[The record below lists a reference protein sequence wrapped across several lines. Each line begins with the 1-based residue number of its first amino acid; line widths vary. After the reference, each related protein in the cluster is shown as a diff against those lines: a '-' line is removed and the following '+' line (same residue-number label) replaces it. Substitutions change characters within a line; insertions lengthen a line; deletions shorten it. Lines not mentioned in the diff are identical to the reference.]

1 MINLVLDKN
10 IYSLEAIKRTL
21 VKYGDFINADLSQD
35 DKSFI
40 IQFSSSKQEIKEVF
54 VKEFKNSVVDED
66 IRINIEKDTKT
77 IRDSLYKMA
86 LETSIIDEAE

>member
-10 IYSLEAIKRTL
+10 IYSLEAIKRTI
-21 VKYGDFINADLSQD
+21 VKYDDFINAELSQD

-40 IQFSSSKQEIKEVF
+40 IQVSSSKQEIKEVF
-54 VKEFKNSVVDED
+54 VKEFKNSIVDED

-86 LETSIIDEAE
+86 LETSIIDEAK

>member
-54 VKEFKNSVVDED
+54 VKEFKNIIVDED

-86 LETSIIDEAE
+86 LETSIIDEAK